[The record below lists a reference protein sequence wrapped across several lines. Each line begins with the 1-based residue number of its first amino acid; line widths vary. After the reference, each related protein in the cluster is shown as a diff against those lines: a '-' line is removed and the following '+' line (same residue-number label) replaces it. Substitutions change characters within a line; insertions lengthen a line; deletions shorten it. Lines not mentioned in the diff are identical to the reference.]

1 MKHYFGS
8 FLTES
13 FKCVI
18 WIGWYTVSKLGKPD
32 EMDGQH
38 CKKENSADR
47 ERKKSL
53 EECFKL

>member
-1 MKHYFGS
+1 M
-8 FLTES
+8 
-13 FKCVI
+13 I

-38 CKKENSADR
+38 CKKENSAER
-47 ERKKSL
+47 ERKKSF